1 MVELH
6 VVQIQ
11 YSFLAKSELLILA
24 RPYKFLISL
33 KNSCSTKHTC
43 GHAILYANTQ
53 YNIPVTK
60 LTEHAPNTKHALI
73 NMMRLLTESTVN

>member
-11 YSFLAKSELLILA
+11 HSFLAKSELLILA
-24 RPYKFLISL
+24 RPYKLLISL

-43 GHAILYANTQ
+43 GHAILPVYANAQ

-73 NMMRLLTESTVN
+73 NTMRLLT

>member
-1 MVELH
+1 MVELY

-24 RPYKFLISL
+24 RPYKLISL

-43 GHAILYANTQ
+43 GHTILYANAQ
-53 YNIPVTK
+53 YNIPATK

-73 NMMRLLTESTVN
+73 NTMRLLTESTVN